1 MQNYILP
8 NCTKGDENS
17 SFRLW
22 CSHTI
27 PQKACVLWIHPV
39 HMLLMASNVLNK
51 HASPT
56 YCTFRN
62 LTYGHQ
68 HLWIVQSTI
77 LHKSLL
83 NCNQWNIVLLHL
95 MDLEF
100 YFTLYLF
107 LLLISIWQ
115 SSFESMS
122 SSKTV
127 LSVIPTCIIHFE
139 NKMDRLYEP
148 SDKHLEDKTHC
159 ENRFTI
165 LSATE
170 YDSRYSFRKCS

>member
-1 MQNYILP
+1 MQNYNLP

-27 PQKACVLWIHPV
+27 PQKACALWIHPV

-51 HASPT
+51 HGSPT
-56 YCTFRN
+56 YCTLRN

-77 LHKSLL
+77 LHDSLL
-83 NCNQWNIVLLHL
+83 NCSQLSIVLFHL
-95 MDLEF
+95 MELEF

-107 LLLISIWQ
+107 LSLISIWQ
-115 SSFESMS
+115 SSFESMLP
-122 SSKTV
+122 SKKI
-127 LSVIPTCIIHFE
+127 LSVIPTGIVYFE
-139 NKMDRLYEP
+139 NKTEGLYKA
-148 SDKHLEDKTHC
+148 SDKHLKDNTHW
-159 ENRFTI
+159 ENHLTI

-170 YDSRYSFRKCS
+170 YNSRYSFRKCF